1 MAQIDVSQKAMEA
14 SMDAIWMKMRVHMN
28 NIANYETP
36 EFKAQKVEFN
46 EILGSECARN
56 SGSGTKNV
64 TGMSVKVV
72 QDETTSSRLD
82 GNNVDMETEQL
93 ELWKAQ
99 AQYAAVSQKISGKY
113 RNISAVISQMR

>member
-1 MAQIDVSQKAMEA
+1 MAQVDVTQKAMEA
-14 SMDAIWMKMRVHMN
+14 SMDAIWMKMRVHLS

-36 EFKAQKVEFN
+36 EYKAKKVEFN
-46 EILGSECARN
+46 EILGTECARN
-56 SGSGTKNV
+56 SGNGSQGVAGLN
-64 TGMSVKVV
+64 VKVV
-72 QDETTSSRLD
+72 EDDTTSSRLD

>member
-1 MAQIDVSQKAMEA
+1 MSQVDVPQRAMEA

-36 EFKAQKVEFN
+36 EFKAQRVEF
-46 EILGSECARN
+46 SEVLNAECNYKTQNNQSSVDGLRIKV
-56 SGSGTKNV
+56 TK
-64 TGMSVKVV
+64 
-72 QDETTSSRLD
+72 DESTSSRLD

-113 RNISAVISQMR
+113 RNISSVISQMR